1 MKSIDDTLKI
11 IRDITNAIPV
21 KFDIVLIGGVAV
33 ILHGVE
39 RTTLDVD
46 FCVYSDAVSAADS
59 SVFYDILVKHLPKR
73 FSARLIRGSEIPDDP
88 LKHDIIF
95 MDDAEGE
102 YERIDFLIARFK
114 WEREGMER
122 AVQIEAVPF
131 PVLGKPYLAA
141 MKLFASGYKDAH
153 DVVTL
158 FGLMS
163 DEEKDKTRELAKR
176 IGRDKKLERLLSPP
190 REEEVRENPEEYII

>member
-11 IRDITNAIPV
+11 ILDITNAIPV
-21 KFDIVLIGGVAV
+21 KADFVLVGGVAV

-46 FCVYSDAVSAADS
+46 FCVYSGTDS
-59 SVFYDILVKHLPKR
+59 PAFFDLLVKHLPKR
-73 FSARLIRGSEIPDDP
+73 FIVRLIPGSEIPEDP
-88 LKHDIIF
+88 LKHDIII
-95 MDDAEGE
+95 MDDTEGE
-102 YERIDFLIARFK
+102 YERIDLLMAQYK
-114 WEREGMER
+114 WEKEGMER
-122 AVQIEAVPF
+122 AVHIEAVPF

-153 DVVTL
+153 DVVAL

-163 DEEKDKTRELAKR
+163 NEEKDKTRELAKR
-176 IGRDKKLERLLSPP
+176 IGRDKKLERLLFPP
-190 REEEVRENPEEYII
+190 PEEEVRENPEEYIVK